1 MGLWGESGDDWS
13 GKHFH
18 AKFPGSPLKV
28 ALNGVVG
35 RVWGRLVGKTFPC

>member
-18 AKFPGSPLKV
+18 AKEKCNSATNV
-28 ALNGVVG
+28 INTASV
-35 RVWGRLVGKTFPC
+35 T